1 MAIFEH
7 PAFDNHEH
15 VAFCHDSKSG
25 LKAIIAVHNTNLGP
39 TLGGCRMWP
48 YSSSDEALN
57 DVLRL
62 SRGMTYKS
70 AMANL
75 PQGGGKSV
83 IIGDPRRDITPAL
96 MHAMG
101 DFVQSLGG
109 KYVTAEDSG
118 ISPQSL
124 KLMAERSEFVAGIG
138 ARYSYHGGEAD
149 GNPSPATAYG
159 TYVGIK
165 ASVKHRLGSDLQG
178 LTVAIQGLGHV
189 GYRLAELLHKDGA
202 KLIVTDIYPDNLEK
216 AQQLLGAE
224 VVAPADIYAVSAD
237 VFAPCAFGSVIN
249 DTTLDQLKVS
259 VIAGAANNQL
269 AHESHGAILSQRDIL
284 YAPDYVIN
292 AGGVIDIYH
301 QNQQSSNE
309 ALRAHIEQ
317 IGQTLNDIYLR
328 AEQSGDATNIVANLM
343 AEERFSK
350 QK

>member
-1 MAIFEH
+1 MSLFEH

-15 VAFCHDSKSG
+15 IAFRFDEKTG

-48 YSSSDEALN
+48 YASSAEALN

-70 AMANL
+70 ALANL

-83 IIGDPRRDITPAL
+83 IIGDPRTDITPAL

-124 KLMAERSEFVAGIG
+124 KLMAQRCDYVAGTQ
-138 ARYSYHGGEAD
+138 AKYSYHGGEAD

-159 TYVGIK
+159 TFVGIQ
-165 ASVKHRLGSDLQG
+165 ASVKQRLGRSVDG

-189 GYRLAELLHKDGA
+189 GYRLAELLHAAGA
-202 KLIVTDIYPDNLEK
+202 NLIVTDIFPDNLEK
-216 AQQLLGAE
+216 AEKLLGAT
-224 VVAPADIYAVSAD
+224 VVKPEAIYAVKAD
-237 VFAPCAFGSVIN
+237 VFAPCAFGAVIN
-249 DTTLDQLKVS
+249 DDNIEQFNFS

-269 AHESHGAILSQRDIL
+269 AHESHGEILRQRDIL

-301 QNQQSSNE
+301 QNIDSSNA
-309 ALRAHIEQ
+309 ALRTHIEQ
-317 IGQTLNDIYLR
+317 IGETLTEIFMR
-328 AEQSGDATNIVANLM
+328 SQQQGDATNIVANLM
-343 AEERFSK
+343 AEERFSAK
-350 QK
+350 